1 MCTVQCGAVA
11 FRLGRGAP
19 PPITVLPPIAH
30 FRNPS
35 LVSVGAGADL
45 LRLNLVSCT
54 ACIIGANQSNTRKR
68 YLKKPVFRI
77 GGSVGRSSRALSI
90 FSVMFSVEGD
100 LSLGGDAM
108 LLVRGVTP
116 STPSARLLGSRQ
128 WRGDNQSSGAVLIT
142 ESPELYSGG
151 SEGDILC
158 DGESIS

>member
-116 STPSARLLGSRQ
+116 LRLLRACSAAGN
-128 WRGDNQSSGAVLIT
+128 GAATTNQA
-142 ESPELYSGG
+142 EPF
-151 SEGDILC
+151 
-158 DGESIS
+158 